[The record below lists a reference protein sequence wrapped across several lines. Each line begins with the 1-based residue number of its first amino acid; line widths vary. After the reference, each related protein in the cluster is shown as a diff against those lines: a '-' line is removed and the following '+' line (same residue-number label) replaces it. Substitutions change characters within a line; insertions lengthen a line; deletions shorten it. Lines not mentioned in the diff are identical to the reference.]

1 MAITEAQKRATA
13 KYKAKTKPIQVKFE
27 VSYLEQDIRQK
38 LDSITEPKSAY
49 IKRLIREDI
58 ERSKK

>member
-13 KYKAKTKPIQVKFE
+13 KYKAKTKPLQIGFE
-27 VSYLEQDIRQK
+27 VSYLETDLREW
-38 LDSITEPKSAY
+38 LENLSEPRATY